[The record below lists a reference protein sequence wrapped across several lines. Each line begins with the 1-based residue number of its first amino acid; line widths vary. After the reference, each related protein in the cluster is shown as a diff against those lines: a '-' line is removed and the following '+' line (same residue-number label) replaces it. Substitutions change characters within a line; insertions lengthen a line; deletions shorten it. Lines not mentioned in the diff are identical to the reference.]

1 MFQVRF
7 KDEMQQTTSD
17 LRITIRYF
25 MMTVH
30 TTKQK
35 SYLTV
40 FRVSKW
46 YVGNSIYGRSCW
58 PLL

>member
-40 FRVSKW
+40 FRVSK
-46 YVGNSIYGRSCW
+46 
-58 PLL
+58 